1 MEYSTKTRGPMEIQ
15 WQPRQHVKKEAMER
29 RALSEGAPTEGPH
42 RALCVNESVQLAL
55 TGSTWSRKPAR
66 SMQRIMTLLNKST
79 T

>member
-15 WQPRQHVKKEAMER
+15 WQPRQSVQKEAMER

-42 RALCVNESVQLAL
+42 RALCVNGPVQLTL
-55 TGSTWSRKPAR
+55 TGTTWSRKPDR
-66 SMQRIMTLLNKST
+66 PMQRIMTLLDKST